1 MIYDA
6 PHSVQNQDQFAAM
19 VATLQAGGN
28 LPPVVVNGSKAI
40 TGSHRIAAWRECDMD
55 QEVVEL
61 SDLDYLRA
69 CYVCRCDVAEE
80 AGEWNLFVA
89 AAYELTDD
97 EEVKAALKDQRHD
110 CEDMSSLAEEI
121 AEAREMS
128 IEDLIAWRG
137 W

>member
-6 PHSVQNQDQFAAM
+6 PHSVQNQDQLSEM
-19 VATLQAGGN
+19 VATLQSGGK
-28 LPPVVVNGSKAI
+28 LPPVVVNGTKAI

-61 SDLDYLRA
+61 SDIDYLRA
-69 CYVCRCDVAEE
+69 CYVLRCDVAEE

-89 AAYELTDD
+89 AVYEVTDD

-110 CEDMSSLAEEI
+110 YEDLSSLAEEI
-121 AEAREMS
+121 SEAREMTLEEL
-128 IEDLIAWRG
+128 IEWRG